1 MSQSSSS
8 SSDSE
13 EAVAR
18 FASVAVNADDISK
31 SAKAAREVSPCIP
44 SQPSPSFSRHPFLT
58 PPFTQANEK
67 RKAAAIRRR
76 AGGGGLLGITP
87 IDVKTDGTTTLLDA
101 TQLKIAEALQNQ
113 LETQFN
119 TASTTSTSNG
129 DDGSD
134 DNHQHQN
141 IDKDNDDKDEEVSG
155 GVTLFSRKP
164 RMAKK
169 PVFDNLTKSSSKDT
183 GRRRDRRDRKKH
195 YDSSS
200 EDIEER
206 AKRVAVEPDYIL
218 QEAKKAARD
227 ASMRFEALLKDEKAA
242 EKAKL
247 TIIRRSI
254 AAATTTI
261 ATTTA
266 STIAAN
272 LY

>member
-8 SSDSE
+8 SDSE
-13 EAVAR
+13 AAAAR
-18 FASVAVNADDISK
+18 FASVAVNADDIAK

-44 SQPSPSFSRHPFLT
+44 SQPYPSFSPHLFLT

-76 AGGGGLLGITP
+76 AGGGGLLGIAP
-87 IDVKTDGTTTLLDA
+87 IDVKTYDTTTLLDA

-119 TASTTSTSNG
+119 TASSTSTSNG

-134 DNHQHQN
+134 DNHQHPN
-141 IDKDNDDKDEEVSG
+141 RDKDNDKDEEVSG

-169 PVFDNLTKSSSKDT
+169 PVFDKKTKSSSKDT
-183 GRRRDRRDRKKH
+183 GRRRDRRDRRKH

-206 AKRVAVEPDYIL
+206 AKRVAVEPDCIL
-218 QEAKKAARD
+218 QQAEKAARD

-247 TIIRRSI
+247 TIIRRPI

-272 LY
+272 L